1 MEVSSENLRKFCN
14 LLNVKFI
21 LPAADHPG
29 MYRVYSHGKPMGD
42 LLPAVTAVDA
52 EISIAHKSEGAV
64 RSVTFGKT
72 RK

>member
-1 MEVSSENLRKFCN
+1 MNTVRENLRKFCN
-14 LLNVKFI
+14 DLDIKFI

-29 MYRVYSHGKPMGD
+29 MHRVYSRGKPMGD
-42 LLPAVTAVDA
+42 LLPAVTAIDA